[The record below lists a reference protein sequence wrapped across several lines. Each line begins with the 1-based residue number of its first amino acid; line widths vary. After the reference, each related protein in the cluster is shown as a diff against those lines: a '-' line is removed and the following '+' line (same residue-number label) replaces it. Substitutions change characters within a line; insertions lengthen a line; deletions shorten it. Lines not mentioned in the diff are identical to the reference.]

1 MKSASPSFPK
11 YEESQEGYG
20 TFISNRGYGL
30 QVSKAI
36 KDLNA
41 TAQFLEVF
49 GYHSEMLLYPEYIK
63 CIKTQCLCDDG
74 AGEMLEI
81 VLKSARCD
89 YGIWNGST
97 GVINR
102 IGEMVVSGKN
112 NFAKALATTS
122 KSCQNVLDQA
132 MKDTYDKMN

>member
-1 MKSASPSFPK
+1 
-11 YEESQEGYG
+11 
-20 TFISNRGYGL
+20 
-30 QVSKAI
+30 
-36 KDLNA
+36 
-41 TAQFLEVF
+41 
-49 GYHSEMLLYPEYIK
+49 MLLYPEYIK

-89 YGIWNGST
+89 YGVWNGST

-112 NFAKALATTS
+112 NFAKALASTS

-132 MKDTYDKMN
+132 MKDSYDKMN